1 MQLKWGFMKTKIAL
15 AAATGLAMGTMTSG
29 AQAAVVF
36 SDDFN
41 SYAYQLN
48 WVPPSNW
55 SAPGPGTVDLIGQ
68 TTTQTNYN
76 FFPGNGGYV
85 DLNGSNGLPGSIQ
98 TLMSFAP
105 GTYTLSFDLGGNAR
119 GDIDKTTTITL
130 GDFSQSITLG
140 SGSALQLYTYTFTT
154 TGGVLNF
161 ADLAGGN
168 GDVGNILDNVTLTS
182 GMTSAVPEPSTWA
195 MMIMGFFGVGFLAY
209 RRSNRPVLR
218 LV

>member
-1 MQLKWGFMKTKIAL
+1 MKLKIAC
-15 AAATGLAMGTMTSG
+15 AAAIALVIGTALTSG

-68 TTTQTNYN
+68 TTTSTAFN
-76 FFPGNGGYV
+76 FYPGNGGYV
-85 DLNGSNGLPGSIQ
+85 DLNGSNGSPGSLQ
-98 TLMSFAP
+98 TLMTFLP

-119 GDIDKTTTITL
+119 GDVDKTTTITL
-130 GDFSQSITLG
+130 GNFSQSIALG
-140 SGSALQLYTYTFTT
+140 SSSALQPYTFTFTT
-154 TGGVLNF
+154 TGGVLDF

-168 GDVGNILDNVTLTS
+168 GNIGNILNNVTVTS
-182 GMTSAVPEPSTWA
+182 GVTSAVPEPSTWA
-195 MMIMGFFGVGFLAY
+195 MMIMGFFGVGFMAY
-209 RRSNRPVLR
+209 RRNNRPVLR
-218 LV
+218 LI

>member
-1 MQLKWGFMKTKIAL
+1 MKSKIAFAAAIAL
-15 AAATGLAMGTMTSG
+15 ATGTMLTSG

-55 SAPGPGTVDLIGQ
+55 SVSSGTVDLIGQ
-68 TTTQTNYN
+68 TTTQTAFN

-85 DLNGSNGLPGSIQ
+85 DLNGSNGLPGSLQ
-98 TLMSFAP
+98 TLASFLP
-105 GTYTLSFDLGGNAR
+105 GSYTLSFDLGGNAR
-119 GDIDKTTTITL
+119 GDVDKTTVITL
-130 GDFSQSITLG
+130 GDFSQPLTLA
-140 SGSALQLYTYTFTT
+140 SGSAFQTYSYTFAT
-154 TGGVLNF
+154 TGGQLDF

-168 GDVGNILDNVTLTS
+168 GNIGNILDNVTLTA
-182 GMTSAVPEPSTWA
+182 AVPESSTWA
-195 MMIMGFFGVGFLAY
+195 MMIMGFFGVGFMAY
-209 RRSNRPVLR
+209 RRNNRPALR

>member
-1 MQLKWGFMKTKIAL
+1 MKSKIAL
-15 AAATGLAMGTMTSG
+15 AAAIALATGTMLTSG

-48 WVPPSNW
+48 WVPPANW

-68 TTTQTNYN
+68 TTTTTGFN
-76 FFPGNGGYV
+76 FYPGNGGYV
-85 DLNGSNGLPGSIQ
+85 DLNGSNGLPGSLQ

-119 GDIDKTTTITL
+119 GDVDKTTTITL
-130 GDFSQSITLG
+130 GNFSQNITLG
-140 SGSALQLYTYTFTT
+140 SSSPLQLYTYTFTT
-154 TGGVLNF
+154 TGGMLDF

-168 GDVGNILDNVTLTS
+168 GNIGNILDNVTV
-182 GMTSAVPEPSTWA
+182 MTSAVPEPSTWA
-195 MMIMGFFGVGFLAY
+195 MMILGFFGVGFMAY
-209 RRSNRPVLR
+209 RRNNRPVLR